1 MIKNIQENFIYIYK
15 NQIIEF
21 KKKYGLEI
29 SKKDNIIE
37 NLGDNER
44 EEFYLGYTDDYN
56 MIKLEFEGDIKN
68 IVSIELNDLY
78 GGDEMLKYLFLII
91 TYKSKNGVKKLVLRN
106 NNLRDLS
113 ILSRINFN
121 QLETLDLAVN
131 EITNIKFL
139 SDIKAKHLKYLYLDN
154 NNLSSIYPLFNINF
168 SNLEALSLR
177 KNNFNDENMEKTLEK
192 ELEEKE
198 NKYNYM
204 YNYNYME
211 ILFNPNLCLRK
222 KICYY
227 CYYCGKNF
235 EYNKDM
241 LLYCY
246 DCGREFCRKC
256 EVKHRE
262 KNNGHTKLIKIS
274 EKENRY
280 SEGYNGEKCVKK
292 FVDSDQHKSHKKIKL
307 EI

>member
-1 MIKNIQENFIYIYK
+1 M
-15 NQIIEF
+15 
-21 KKKYGLEI
+21 EI

-37 NLGDNER
+37 NLGENER

-68 IVSIELNDLY
+68 IVSIDLHDLY

-91 TYKSKNGVKKLVLRN
+91 TYKSKNGVKELVLRN

-139 SDIKAKHLKYLYLDN
+139 SDMKAKHLKYLYLN
-154 NNLSSIYPLFNINF
+154 YNNLSSLYPLFNTNF
-168 SNLEALSLR
+168 PNLVVLTLNN
-177 KNNFNDENMEKTLEK
+177 NNFNDDNMKETLEYK
-192 ELEEKE
+192 DLKEKE
-198 NKYNYM
+198 NENM
-204 YNYNYME
+204 
-211 ILFNPNLCLRK
+211 IIQFDDSDLCLRN
-222 KICYY
+222 KICCYY
-227 CYYCGKNF
+227 CF
-235 EYNKDM
+235 EYNKDI

-292 FVDSDQHKSHKKIKL
+292 FVKISDSDQHKSHKKIKL
-307 EI
+307 EKYNKQYLENIEIIKEKNKKLLNIINFNETIMN